1 MEVKNYFKR
10 ERGSNPE
17 QSVLTVEELR
27 AKTPEKMIERALAAL
42 EPQKL
47 VDLTTTIESVKDSP
61 KRQFRF
67 NKELGTSKY
76 NEFLAES
83 DDEELFR
90 TKPKNHE
97 GKEYAFGFKIDAFRD
112 EIKFK
117 RNGSEKEF

>member
-17 QSVLTVEELR
+17 QSILTVEALR
-27 AKTPEKMIERALAAL
+27 AKTPEKMIERALASL

-67 NKELGTSKY
+67 NKQLGTSKY
-76 NEFLAES
+76 NEFLVES

-97 GKEYAFGFKIDAFRD
+97 GKDFAFGFKIDAFRD